1 MRVQD
6 YPDAYGSVQ
15 NALAQSV
22 LCLEIFQPFFG
33 NDQYVFDKPESAC
46 EYCSRRDKSRKGL
59 SRIPIF
65 EKTGGFLGQ
74 AFGQIL
80 VFLFSSTSSWIMSRE
95 RSIHPVDFRGGARQ
109 Y

>member
-46 EYCSRRDKSRKGL
+46 EYCSRIERAGKVCLDFVFRENGWILPSGVRLGTRL
-59 SRIPIF
+59 S
-65 EKTGGFLGQ
+65 FL
-74 AFGQIL
+74 I
-80 VFLFSSTSSWIMSRE
+80 
-95 RSIHPVDFRGGARQ
+95 
-109 Y
+109 